1 MVKPFREQTTGFRIR
16 IGALAPT
23 EPGRVLFENEFF
35 DAQQDRVYKGTRSSS
50 SFYLGTRT
58 EFQLYLGTK
67 DLWN

>member
-1 MVKPFREQTTGFRIR
+1 MVKPFREQTTGFSIR

-35 DAQQDRVYKGTRSSS
+35 DIEQDRVYKGTRSSS
-50 SFYLGTRT
+50 SFYLGMRT
-58 EFQLYLGTK
+58 EFQIYLGTK